1 MLSFQQR
8 SRDITLLSSPEP
20 SVSMSVSIT
29 TPGSQIPSIHSQLA
43 TIVSEPLREILTH
56 DVNKL
61 LSYLHDTN
69 TVCDAQHAELMDHL
83 HVIEDELLDLSDML
97 HRRVAEVH
105 VHIPECHGNL
115 TVPHLRIIFS
125 LTSRVVR
132 DSTTSGSP
140 ALPVSTPWK
149 LQHLDSRDPTDG
161 WPLSS
166 STSTLSAMKG
176 IPASPRANQMHSLW
190 G

>member
-1 MLSFQQR
+1 MISHSCRLLSLRYRRASQLRLQHPR
-8 SRDITLLSSPEP
+8 SRRSTVNWPPLFPSLFARSLHTMSTNSSL
-20 SVSMSVSIT
+20 IC
-29 TPGSQIPSIHSQLA
+29 
-43 TIVSEPLREILTH
+43 
-56 DVNKL
+56 
-61 LSYLHDTN
+61 N
-69 TVCDAQHAELMDHL
+69 TARDAQRAELTDHL

-125 LTSRVVR
+125 LTSWVVR

-140 ALPVSTPWK
+140 TLPVSTPWK

-166 STSTLSAMKG
+166 STSTLSAMKE
-176 IPASPRANQMHSLW
+176 IPASPRANQMRSLW